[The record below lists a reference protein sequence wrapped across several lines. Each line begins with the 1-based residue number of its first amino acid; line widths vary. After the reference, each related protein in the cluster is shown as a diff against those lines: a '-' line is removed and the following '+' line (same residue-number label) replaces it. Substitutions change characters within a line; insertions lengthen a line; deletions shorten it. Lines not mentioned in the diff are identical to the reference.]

1 VNGTWDNARARPD
14 GRHGLDELD
23 WVSCATAGNC
33 SAAGYYRDSSLSAM
47 AAVIGEHNGKWG
59 KLMPVRGLGPGAAGT
74 TSEVNSVSCGATGD
88 CTAGGYVSGN
98 FHGGPQAWDSF
109 LVTERNGTW
118 GKAHPVTGIPHG
130 TKVSPSEVL
139 CHRGKLLGR
148 RLLRPQQQWECGGI
162 RAQRAQRKVGQGDGC
177 TRPEPAGF
185 LRCPGELGVVPG
197 GCPVHGRRGLFQ
209 PGRAGAG
216 VRRRPEVTAGLNR
229 ARRG

>member
-139 CHRGKLLGR
+139 SVSCATAASCSAGGYYDLNSNGNAVAFVLSERNGKWGRGM
-148 RLLRPQQQWECGGI
+148 
-162 RAQRAQRKVGQGDGC
+162 
-177 TRPEPAGF
+177 
-185 LRCPGELGVVPG
+185 VVPG
-197 GCPVHGRRGLFQ
+197 QSLPVFYDAQVSWVSCPAAAQ
-209 PGRAGAG
+209 CTAAGDYF
-216 VRRRPEVTAGLNR
+216 NR
-229 ARRG
+229 AVQEQVFVVGQR